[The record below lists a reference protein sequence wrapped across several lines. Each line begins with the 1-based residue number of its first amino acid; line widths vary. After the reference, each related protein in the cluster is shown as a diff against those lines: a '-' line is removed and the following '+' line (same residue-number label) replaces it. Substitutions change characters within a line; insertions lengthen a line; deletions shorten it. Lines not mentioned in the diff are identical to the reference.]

1 MQWCEIFKTGKYKD
15 SKGNEREWTL
25 ADLQTMKQNY
35 EEKNPDVPICCGH
48 PKNNSPAYG
57 WLDGLKIENN
67 KENGFSLFSKFKNVQ
82 EDFKEAINKG
92 LYKTRSIS
100 VTPDLM
106 IRHLA
111 FLGAQTPAI
120 KKLEE
125 FCFSENEDD
134 IQIETNAND
143 DKAKSVQTEPIG
155 DEGVSSPPSQLKND
169 EQEPKSDNISELQ
182 AGGSAFSPAPPQ
194 IQNDENKGTTN
205 MDKEQLQNTVK
216 ALKDE
221 NAELKKQLE
230 AEKKAKQAQEFQDFC
245 DKAIEKGNILPAQKN
260 AVMDILTASS
270 DYEPFEFSDGNTK
283 TVPDMVKDLIDGM
296 KQFDFKPVA
305 TTDKAGNN
313 ESIDFSDTDSL
324 VQEIKKVQAEYKQ
337 KGIELNNLEAL
348 DKIERK

>member
-143 DKAKSVQTEPIG
+143 DIAESVQTEPIADG
-155 DEGVSSPPSQLKND
+155 GVPSASVQKQNNKGITKMN
-169 EQEPKSDNISELQ
+169 EQE
-182 AGGSAFSPAPPQ
+182 
-194 IQNDENKGTTN
+194 IQ
-205 MDKEQLQNTVK
+205 

-230 AEKKAKQAQEFQDFC
+230 AEKKAKQAQEFQNFC